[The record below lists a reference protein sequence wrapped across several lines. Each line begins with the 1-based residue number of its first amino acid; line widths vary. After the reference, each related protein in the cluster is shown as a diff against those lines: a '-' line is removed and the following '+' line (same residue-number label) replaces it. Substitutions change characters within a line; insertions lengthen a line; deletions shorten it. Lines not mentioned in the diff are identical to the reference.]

1 MLNDRFEIES
11 IKQEQGFFKHRLETI
26 KNDINQMQK
35 YSEKVKPYQV
45 GTKATLV
52 SIEGANKDRKTF
64 LDGNQEQ
71 MREVDLEA

>member
-1 MLNDRFEIES
+1 
-11 IKQEQGFFKHRLETI
+11 
-26 KNDINQMQK
+26 MQK

-52 SIEGANKDRKTF
+52 SLEGANKDRRTF

-71 MREVDLEA
+71 MREVDPEA